1 MKSNNFVDTESKKL
15 EELLKDLD
23 PTKEEYSKIVQR
35 LNDIEELK
43 TKRIN
48 NKWFKHIN
56 IEQLSIGML
65 SLVEIFL
72 IMKFE
77 KLDSITTKAFSFVK
91 KPR

>member
-1 MKSNNFVDTESKKL
+1 MKKDNFVDTESKKL
-15 EELLKDLD
+15 EELLKNLD
-23 PTKEEYSKIVQR
+23 PTKEEYSIIVQR
-35 LNDIEELK
+35 LHDIERLK
-43 TKRIN
+43 CRRIN

-56 IEQLSIGML
+56 LEQLTVGFL
-65 SLVEIFL
+65 SLVEIGL